1 MIPSLVEIA
10 VRALLVA
17 AAVWAGLRVMRV
29 RDVLAQKTA
38 WGLVLAAAVLMPLL
52 LPLALRW
59 QVLPANM
66 TLAVPAQPLRM
77 IANTVPPAS
86 KTRQSADS
94 AHDSAS
100 VPLTNSSSTAKTPEP
115 AFIVPVIAAE
125 DSASIS
131 SGARSTIQT
140 PPPLAPRDLAPAG
153 ESLLPTLQTLAWTV
167 YMAVCGV
174 LLLRLIYGLTS
185 AISLWLDAEP
195 IAVAHAANLRL
206 RTSRAVSSPVTIGS
220 GVVLPADYVDWESE
234 KLRIVLAHERS
245 HIRQGDF
252 YLQLLAGLYSALF
265 WFSPLGWWLKR
276 QLSDLGEAISDRAGL
291 EEAASR
297 SSYAQILLE
306 FAGMP
311 RPTLIGVAM
320 ARTSSLSHRIER
332 LLNDSSFR
340 QAFSWSR
347 SRALAAVLLVPVALF
362 AATAMVRVQTAQ
374 AAARQTPAIVPAQ
387 AESPASGVSHP
398 DETQVDEAPAAAIA
412 PVAPI
417 APVSPVVPPVPVGTG
432 VMAIPPGAPAAPQA
446 TPPPPPPADD
456 NVTVGAG
463 QSMTI
468 MNGRRG
474 PLYLRSGN
482 GQGFAFSF
490 RSDDDE
496 DSYALVTEPRG
507 GVRFSGDWM
516 DGRREEIDRA
526 SRTAKGG
533 KFLWFSHDGKSYVI
547 DDAAIVASIEAMYK
561 PIDDLGRQQE
571 ELGKQQEELGR
582 QQEELGRKQEQ
593 ASVPAP
599 DVSREIAAIKEA
611 LAKLESKEGGAVT
624 QDDLSDLQGK
634 IGDLQ
639 GRLGDIQGRIGDIQ
653 GKLGE
658 EQGKLGEKQG
668 ELGEQ
673 QGRLGEEQGRLAQE
687 ADRKVRSIIDDSLK
701 NGKARP
707 VE

>member
-1 MIPSLVEIA
+1 MPSLVEIA
-10 VRALLVA
+10 LRALLVA
-17 AAVWAGLRVMRV
+17 AAVWAGLRVMRM

-59 QVLPANM
+59 QVLPASWA
-66 TLAVPAQPLRM
+66 LAVPEHPWRVGASAVDLTPR
-77 IANTVPPAS
+77 ATPFADPARESASAPAKSFSPSAATPEAAGTVPAMAS
-86 KTRQSADS
+86 
-94 AHDSAS
+94 
-100 VPLTNSSSTAKTPEP
+100 EG
-115 AFIVPVIAAE
+115 
-125 DSASIS
+125 SASIS
-131 SGARSTIQT
+131 SAARSTIQT
-140 PPPLAPRDLAPAG
+140 PPPIARHDSAPAR
-153 ESLLPTLQTLAWTV
+153 ESLQPTLQTLLWTA
-167 YMAVCGV
+167 YLAVCAM

-195 IAVAHAANLRL
+195 IAVAPGANLRL
-206 RTSRAVSSPVTIGS
+206 RVSRAVSSPVTIGS
-220 GVVLPADYVDWESE
+220 GVVLPASYDKWDAE

-276 QLSDLGEAISDRAGL
+276 KLSDLGEAISDRAGL
-291 EEAASR
+291 KEAASR

-306 FAGMP
+306 FAGLP

-320 ARTSSLSHRIER
+320 ARTSSLSDRIER

-347 SRALAAVLLVPVALF
+347 GRALAAVLLVPAALF
-362 AATAMVRVQTAQ
+362 ASTALVRVQ
-374 AAARQTPAIVPAQ
+374 AARQAPAVAPVQ
-387 AESPASGVSHP
+387 AEPPASGVSHP
-398 DETQVDEAPAAAIA
+398 DETLVNEAPAAAIA
-412 PVAPI
+412 PIAPM
-417 APVSPVVPPVPVGTG
+417 APVSPVAPPVPVAAG
-432 VMAIPPGAPAAPQA
+432 VTAIPPDAPADPQA
-446 TPPPPPPADD
+446 PAQPLAPPADD

-463 QSMTI
+463 QSMNI
-468 MNGRRG
+468 VNGRRG
-474 PLYLRSGN
+474 PLYLRSGS

-526 SRTAKGG
+526 SRIAHGG

-547 DDAAIVASIEAMYK
+547 DDPGIVSSIEAMYK
-561 PIDDLGRQQE
+561 PIDDLGQKQE
-571 ELGKQQEELGR
+571 ELGRQQEELGR
-582 QQEELGRKQEQ
+582 QQEELGKKQEQ
-593 ASVPAP
+593 AGVPAP

-611 LAKLESKEGGAVT
+611 LAGLEAKKGGTVT
-624 QDDLSDLQGK
+624 QEDLSDLQGK

-639 GRLGDIQGRIGDIQ
+639 GRLGDIQGKIGDIQ
-653 GKLGE
+653 GQLGE
-658 EQGKLGEKQG
+658 QQGQLGEKQG

-673 QGRLGEEQGRLAQE
+673 QGRLGEEQGRLARE